1 MGYRWLI
8 VQVLMVLAAGAMP
21 AAALELNDY
30 PGARLVFS
38 SREEVG
44 DYTLAL
50 GTYRKVGGM
59 MRVQHQRL
67 AGELTRKTYELPDN
81 HSAAQGFDYFLRQLS
96 GHSLRELYRC
106 SGRECGQS
114 NHWAND
120 HFGILQL
127 YGLDQYQYYGA
138 FELVGRDHA
147 GVYVTLYSVL
157 RGNRRVFVQVEVL
170 ETGDSESY
178 RVASTP
184 DSLLA
189 QLQRDGYISFLRLDY
204 TGSGDSAQL
213 GEQHLDALAAA
224 LRQASDLAV
233 TVVGHNYEAVDARQR
248 RQRSQL
254 VAERVRRAL
263 VARGIEEERLGAE
276 GLGSLAPAGR
286 GDSRVRVDI
295 VLQDSAQ

>member
-1 MGYRWLI
+1 MTG
-8 VQVLMVLAAGAMP
+8 VAP
-21 AAALELNDY
+21 AHAIELNDY

-38 SREEVG
+38 SQADVS

-59 MRVQHQRL
+59 MRVEHQRL
-67 AGELTRKTYELPDN
+67 AGKLTRKTYELPDN
-81 HSAAQGFDYFLRQLS
+81 HSAAQGFDYFLRQLAS
-96 GHSLRELYRC
+96 HPLRELYRC

-138 FELVGRDHA
+138 FELVGRDNL

-157 RGNRRVFVQVEVL
+157 RGNRRVFVHVEVL

-184 DSLLA
+184 ETLLR

-204 TGSGDSAQL
+204 TDSGTKAQL

-224 LRQASDLAV
+224 LRQGDDLMV
-233 TVVGHNYEAVDARQR
+233 TVVGHNYEAVDAEQR
-248 RQRSQL
+248 RQRSQV
-254 VAERVRRAL
+254 VADRVRRAL
-263 VARGIEEERLGAE
+263 VARGIKEQRLHAE

-295 VLQDSAQ
+295 VLQPGSAQ